1 MTNSKQSGVLD
12 ILVVDDEVDL
22 AEDLSRFFQEL
33 GHKAEAAG
41 SGEEAWD
48 KLLTREFQLVVT
60 DVTLPGMSGV
70 DLVNRA
76 YKKRV
81 PVQFVLISGQ
91 EQVIESINAMEL
103 GVLDFL
109 SKPVELED
117 LEALVKK
124 ARDESGDYSFYTH
137 ATGTVRIFS
146 QKMRNV
152 YRKLRKLQDY
162 PTIPVLIQGETGTG
176 KEVIAK
182 YLHFENPQIEG
193 EFIAL
198 NCSSLGRELFDAELF
213 GYEKGAFT
221 GADSKGKPG
230 KLKLAEKGTLFL
242 DEITE
247 LTPDLQAKLLRVLQ
261 EREYYRVGGTRRQ
274 VVDTRIVCATNKN
287 IEQLVK
293 QGAFRE
299 DLFFRLTTCKVDIP
313 PLRLRKEEILP
324 LFWSFV
330 REIGDELKKHV
341 EDVEPPVIDRLMD
354 YAWPGNVREM
364 KNLITSL
371 LLFADGPVV
380 TEAMVEPLLLHNHR
394 PEQVLYGLEL
404 PEGGLDLNHLLVRIA
419 AKAMERHGGDSRAAA
434 AYLDIT
440 EGDLSRLLAITVE

>member
-1 MTNSKQSGVLD
+1 MTNSKQTGVLD
-12 ILVVDDEVDL
+12 ILVVDDEADL
-22 AEDLSRFFQEL
+22 AQDLARFFEEL
-33 GHKAEAAG
+33 GHKAEAAE
-41 SGEEAWD
+41 SGEEAWE
-48 KLLTREFQLVVT
+48 KLLSNEFQLVVT
-60 DVTLPGMSGV
+60 DVTLTGMSGV

-76 YKKRV
+76 FEKQV

-109 SKPVELED
+109 SKPVELKD
-117 LEALVKK
+117 LEALIKK
-124 ARDESGDYSFYTH
+124 ARDESSDYSFYTH

-274 VVDTRIVCATNKN
+274 VVDTRIVCATNKD
-287 IEQLVK
+287 IERLVR
-293 QGAFRE
+293 QGGFRE

-313 PLRLRKEEILP
+313 PLRERKEEILP
-324 LFWSFV
+324 LFWSFL
-330 REIGDELKKHV
+330 RQIGDELKKHI
-341 EDVEPPVIDRLMD
+341 EDVEPQVIDRMVE
-354 YAWPGNVREM
+354 YPWPGNVREM

-380 TEAMVEPLLLHNHR
+380 TEAMLEPLLLRNHR
-394 PEQVLYGLEL
+394 PDQVLHGLEL
-404 PEGGLDLNHLLVRIA
+404 PDDGLDLNHLLIRIA
-419 AKAMERHGGDSRAAA
+419 AKAMERHDGDSPAAA
-434 AYLDIT
+434 AYLDIS
-440 EGDLSRLLAITVE
+440 EEDLTRLLAKKAE